1 MTLLRIWLLVWL
13 SLVPFPLV
21 GRWSG
26 IRPRPTMI
34 MPSDVM
40 YRLHHDIMHR
50 RLVEVVLFFHCK
62 SEFWIT
68 LCLNFKC
75 FAETPTWLV
84 IFRLCLSS
92 AAKPNS
98 DVLADFQNLLNY
110 FLCTLN
116 SVCNI
121 FQYTSLLCK
130 KWCNV
135 VISGPAFVWAMFAL
149 PILEAKWFLSGFYP
163 RDCRYESSEVRVKP
177 HLPLR
182 WWLAHLSRFCR
193 AVLP

>member
-1 MTLLRIWLLVWL
+1 MFEDQIA
-13 SLVPFPLV
+13 SLTWPCTVPLV
-21 GRWSG
+21 GRWNG
-26 IRPRPTMI
+26 IRLRPMMTV
-34 MPSDVM
+34 PSDVM
-40 YRLHHDIMHR
+40 YGHHRDIMHR
-50 RLVEVVLFFHCK
+50 RLVEVVLFFRCK

-75 FAETPTWLV
+75 FAETRTWLV

-135 VISGPAFVWAMFAL
+135 VISGPVFVWLCLFCRSRML
-149 PILEAKWFLSGFYP
+149 RGFY
-163 RDCRYESSEVRVKP
+163 RDFTRGTADMSR
-177 HLPLR
+177 LR
-182 WWLAHLSRFCR
+182 CELNLIC
-193 AVLP
+193 LCDDG